1 MTAPRR
7 WLTTLATPILVSA
20 LALMGVLALGPK
32 VALGSDKDPSF
43 PERLDGLRVTGKI
56 RIASDSEGS
65 VAAWDPEH
73 KLLGRWDRRGELV
86 ESCVLHDST
95 LPTDAADFAV
105 RDDRALLSFFNAA
118 VEEQGGRRELVVDL
132 RRCEV
137 VSTFAVKGITT
148 ELVGTSDGWVQFS
161 SPDELQSGRFRFSIL
176 DEKGKVVD
184 ELDVDRPLAQL
195 VKEKKYKAPL
205 GPYDM
210 RPFVLGKEVWG
221 IPSGVYELWR
231 PPQHGKPFR
240 RVAPPN
246 CLAAQGQELTG
257 QENVQHVLELS
268 KNWPDEV
275 RESIE
280 RGAKHGGLAPSFL
293 SPTSHIKVWDRF
305 VAVQVRDWKAT
316 GAERVDV
323 WNMDTESIVAVVGIP
338 GTASLVAFN
347 DSGLWLKVDEGRL
360 EQLPLPDLWP
370 EKYDACAAAEELK
383 TGKVAPAQS
392 KEPPPSTSGAS
403 TDQSTSLP
411 GTKPPG

>member
-1 MTAPRR
+1 M
-7 WLTTLATPILVSA
+7 
-20 LALMGVLALGPK
+20 
-32 VALGSDKDPSF
+32 
-43 PERLDGLRVTGKI
+43 
-56 RIASDSEGS
+56 
-65 VAAWDPEH
+65 
-73 KLLGRWDRRGELV
+73 
-86 ESCVLHDST
+86 
-95 LPTDAADFAV
+95 

-280 RGAKHGGLAPSFL
+280 RGAKHGGLAPEPHQSMGPVRGCAGSGL
-293 SPTSHIKVWDRF
+293 ESDRRRACRRVEHGHGVHCRCRRDTGHCKPSRIQRLWP
-305 VAVQVRDWKAT
+305 VAQGGR
-316 GAERVDV
+316 GAAR
-323 WNMDTESIVAVVGIP
+323 T
-338 GTASLVAFN
+338 TASP
-347 DSGLWLKVDEGRL
+347 G
-360 EQLPLPDLWP
+360 PL
-370 EKYDACAAAEELK
+370 A
-383 TGKVAPAQS
+383 
-392 KEPPPSTSGAS
+392 
-403 TDQSTSLP
+403 
-411 GTKPPG
+411 